1 MPAFLL
7 VEASYSISIEL
18 CFPLPF
24 CDLQVTFENSLQHQ
38 RLPDIWD
45 ILTKSANLE
54 QTGFGAFSTMRMS
67 VEHER
72 LVRMI
77 RESISLMCKSSL
89 NYELELNVEG
99 LLGITLDK
107 KDIFLVN
114 INESFQ
120 TDAQKEILDRE
131 KEEAELAKTPKKRH
145 HDSDTDIKEEE
156 GSAHSPLSG
165 AKRRRARRRSRDS
178 QGMAETESS
187 ASTSQQSPAHRP
199 HAEISRDSVHLGG
212 SVESQSSGDT
222 GVKEES
228 SGLDFGDFVI
238 KQEVGDVD
246 ENVEGGDEDDDLY
259 FTGESFEEQPPY
271 QMGMPGPSGA
281 GGGLEQVPVT
291 CKQTTDS

>member
-1 MPAFLL
+1 
-7 VEASYSISIEL
+7 
-18 CFPLPF
+18 
-24 CDLQVTFENSLQHQ
+24 
-38 RLPDIWD
+38 
-45 ILTKSANLE
+45 
-54 QTGFGAFSTMRMS
+54 MRMS

-120 TDAQKEILDRE
+120 TDAQKETLERE
-131 KEEAELAKTPKKRH
+131 KEAEQAKTPKKRH

-187 ASTSQQSPAHRP
+187 ASTSQQSQAHGP
-199 HAEISRDSVHLGG
+199 HIETSRDSVHLRG
-212 SVESQSSGDT
+212 SMEMQSSRDIS
-222 GVKEES
+222 VKEES

-259 FTGESFEEQPPY
+259 FTGESFEGQPPY

-281 GGGLEQVPVT
+281 GGGTMQVHLTKPCRSPLYNIITTSFCELEPLNRNFVTQIFYVYLTMFQMMPPVAEEGGP
-291 CKQTTDS
+291 QPG